1 MLFYSCYCAF
11 VFNALIVASSAL
23 PVTLRLL
30 YAWKKR
36 TAVAISLVNSVL
48 PSFVM
53 TIFFGSGANPAL
65 VNKFTSSV
73 TSVPL
78 SVDDSEYD
86 TKDNGC
92 LAIIP

>member
-1 MLFYSCYCAF
+1 M
-11 VFNALIVASSAL
+11 IVASSAL

-53 TIFFGSGANPAL
+53 TNDGRTEFTKDIATAVRFFQAYNNL
-65 VNKFTSSV
+65 SV
-73 TSVPL
+73 TGRADEATIKAL
-78 SVDDSEYD
+78 K
-86 TKDNGC
+86 TK
-92 LAIIP
+92 AQ